1 MFYSISGVPIF
12 IEDSIHVILSTVIFP
27 DFNHAYIRSNKLD
40 NLNMNI
46 SRFISTEQNM
56 TVMDLKILQS
66 VPNML
71 VRILLIFRNCPM
83 QILEATIYPNQ
94 IYIYQDLII

>member
-1 MFYSISGVPIF
+1 MDSGAQ
-12 IEDSIHVILSTVIFP
+12 ILTGTFRHDILTNLIFP

-40 NLNMNI
+40 NLNMNL

-71 VRILLIFRNCPM
+71 VSIL
-83 QILEATIYPNQ
+83 
-94 IYIYQDLII
+94 

>member
-1 MFYSISGVPIF
+1 MDSGTQ
-12 IEDSIHVILSTVIFP
+12 ILTATFRHDILTTVIFP

-56 TVMDLKILQS
+56 TVMALKILHS
-66 VPNML
+66 VPDML
-71 VRILLIFRNCPM
+71 VSIS
-83 QILEATIYPNQ
+83 
-94 IYIYQDLII
+94 

>member
-1 MFYSISGVPIF
+1 MHKIINLYRKFYSISGVQIF
-12 IEDSIHVILSTVIFP
+12 KGDSIHAILSTVISP
-27 DFNHAYIRSNKLD
+27 EFNHVDIRSNKLD
-40 NLNMNI
+40 NLNMNL

-71 VRILLIFRNCPM
+71 VSIL
-83 QILEATIYPNQ
+83 
-94 IYIYQDLII
+94 

>member
-1 MFYSISGVPIF
+1 MDSGAHILTETFRNDILTILIF
-12 IEDSIHVILSTVIFP
+12 L

-56 TVMDLKILQS
+56 TVIVLKILHS
-66 VPNML
+66 VPDML
-71 VRILLIFRNCPM
+71 VSIL
-83 QILEATIYPNQ
+83 
-94 IYIYQDLII
+94 

>member
-1 MFYSISGVPIF
+1 MDSGAQ
-12 IEDSIHVILSTVIFP
+12 ILKATFRHDILTTVMFP

-56 TVMDLKILQS
+56 TLMVLKILSS
-66 VPNML
+66 VPD
-71 VRILLIFRNCPM
+71 LLLCIF
-83 QILEATIYPNQ
+83 
-94 IYIYQDLII
+94 

>member
-1 MFYSISGVPIF
+1 MDSGAHILTATFRHDILTILIF
-12 IEDSIHVILSTVIFP
+12 L

-56 TVMDLKILQS
+56 TVMDINILQS
-66 VPNML
+66 IPDIL
-71 VRILLIFRNCPM
+71 VSIL
-83 QILEATIYPNQ
+83 
-94 IYIYQDLII
+94 

>member
-1 MFYSISGVPIF
+1 MDSGAQ
-12 IEDSIHVILSTVIFP
+12 ILTGTFRHDILTTLIFP

-56 TVMDLKILQS
+56 TVMDINILQS
-66 VPNML
+66 IPDIL
-71 VRILLIFRNCPM
+71 VSIL
-83 QILEATIYPNQ
+83 
-94 IYIYQDLII
+94 

>member
-1 MFYSISGVPIF
+1 MDSGAQ
-12 IEDSIHVILSTVIFP
+12 ILTATFRHDILTTVMFP

-56 TVMDLKILQS
+56 TVMDLNILQS
-66 VPNML
+66 IPDIL
-71 VRILLIFRNCPM
+71 VSIL
-83 QILEATIYPNQ
+83 
-94 IYIYQDLII
+94 

>member
-1 MFYSISGVPIF
+1 MDSGAHILTATFRHDILTILIF
-12 IEDSIHVILSTVIFP
+12 L

-56 TVMDLKILQS
+56 TVIVLKILHS
-66 VPNML
+66 VSDML
-71 VRILLIFRNCPM
+71 VSIL
-83 QILEATIYPNQ
+83 
-94 IYIYQDLII
+94 